1 MQTESNT
8 DLHNKE
14 KAIINNRQEAQQNR
28 LREQE
33 KHEQHVKE
41 RTQLHLEKLRAAER
55 ADSAERH
62 TREILQKTWYQTRKT
77 IREQSQ
83 LVTHKKKE
91 KIDSLYN
98 MTIEQK

>member
-1 MQTESNT
+1 MRLQTESNT

-14 KAIINNRQEAQQNR
+14 KEIISHRLEAQQNR

-33 KHEQHVKE
+33 KHEQQVKE

-62 TREILQKTWYQTRKT
+62 TREL
-77 IREQSQ
+77 
-83 LVTHKKKE
+83 L
-91 KIDSLYN
+91 
-98 MTIEQK
+98 